1 MISNQTNPMKS
12 IHYFLI
18 AGILL
23 SSCVNYDTAE
33 GTPECVSKKLKT
45 FASCGDGE
53 KSVYEYEYQDELV
66 YLFDHGG
73 TTENCPTGYPVFDAT
88 CDKIG
93 TLWNDELEGEVNGD
107 LWNTAVLIRK
117 VFPADD

>member
-1 MISNQTNPMKS
+1 MKS

-45 FASCGDGE
+45 FASCGD
-53 KSVYEYEYQDELV
+53 
-66 YLFDHGG
+66 
-73 TTENCPTGYPVFDAT
+73 
-88 CDKIG
+88 
-93 TLWNDELEGEVNGD
+93 
-107 LWNTAVLIRK
+107 
-117 VFPADD
+117 